1 MERKSLFISVL
12 AFIIKVILMYKI
24 KTLLYMFLM
33 LYKVLLFETKNVVVY
48 ITIKLSQ

>member
-12 AFIIKVILMYKI
+12 TFIIKVILRYKI
-24 KTLLYMFLM
+24 KTLFLM
-33 LYKVLLFETKNVVVY
+33 LNKVLLFETKNVVVY